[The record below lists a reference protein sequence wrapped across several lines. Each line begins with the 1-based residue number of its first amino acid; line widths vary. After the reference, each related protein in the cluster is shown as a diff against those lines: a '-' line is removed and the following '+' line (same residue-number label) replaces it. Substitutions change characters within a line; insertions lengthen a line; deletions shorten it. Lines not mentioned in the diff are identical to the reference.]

1 MRPLPGTV
9 VAHSV
14 DDIKNGCPMQDAL
27 PERRN
32 VVTRQGLLNR
42 ISVEYAEM
50 PGLSLTVAQAQR
62 FFALREDICTR
73 VLDRLTD
80 TAYLRRVANGAYV
93 RNDERP

>member
-1 MRPLPGTV
+1 MHDVP
-9 VAHSV
+9 
-14 DDIKNGCPMQDAL
+14 

-62 FFALREDICTR
+62 LFALRDDICTR
-73 VLDRLTD
+73 VLDQLTE
-80 TAYLRRVANGAYV
+80 TAYLRRDANGAYV
-93 RNDERP
+93 RNSEKP

>member
-1 MRPLPGTV
+1 
-9 VAHSV
+9 
-14 DDIKNGCPMQDAL
+14 MQDAL

-62 FFALREDICTR
+62 LFALRNDICTR
-73 VLDRLTD
+73 VLDQLTD
-80 TAYLRRVANGAYV
+80 TAYLRRDANGAYV
-93 RNDERP
+93 RNGDRP

>member
-1 MRPLPGTV
+1 
-9 VAHSV
+9 
-14 DDIKNGCPMQDAL
+14 MQDAL

-62 FFALREDICTR
+62 LFSLRDDICTR
-73 VLDRLTD
+73 VLDRLTE
-80 TAYLRRVANGAYV
+80 TGYLRRDANGVYV
-93 RNDERP
+93 RNAEQP

>member
-1 MRPLPGTV
+1 
-9 VAHSV
+9 
-14 DDIKNGCPMQDAL
+14 MQDAL

-62 FFALREDICTR
+62 LFVLRNDICTR
-73 VLDRLTD
+73 VLDQLTE
-80 TAYLRRVANGAYV
+80 TGYLRRDANGIYV
-93 RNDERP
+93 RNGEQP

>member
-1 MRPLPGTV
+1 MLHVR
-9 VAHSV
+9 
-14 DDIKNGCPMQDAL
+14 

-62 FFALREDICTR
+62 LFALRDDVCTR
-73 VLDRLTD
+73 VLGQLTE
-80 TAYLRRVANGAYV
+80 TGCLRRDANGIYV
-93 RNDERP
+93 RNGEQP